1 MFPGKLV
8 EICKGAAIPSP
19 TDRIEAMKGVSHKRS
34 ESGEYEMYTQELK
47 DLEHK
52 GKKGNVDACIR
63 YADLILDYLDEET
76 NKKIERYISLY
87 KVSRKQAIKNAFSNA
102 RTYPELEKL
111 SFVQGRSSPKFMDY
125 AKQVLLQWIEKC
137 PSIYGP
143 VITRNMCIVH
153 GKPFIIAKE
162 INNYYLACCDEQGCI
177 EAHPITCRNC
187 KERMKLE
194 VKDKTLHCD
203 SCKFSI
209 KYEPE
214 MSVMEWKY
222 QTKNYEN
229 DVEFIEDRIS
239 NLTEINT
246 GRVHFTI
253 RNRHISKKKVL
264 TPTERLF
271 NQYVRNEYEIMLRKI
286 ERDNEKLRK
295 QFSKPLR
302 R

>member
-34 ESGEYEMYTQELK
+34 ESDEYEMYTQELK

-52 GKKGNVDACIR
+52 GKKGNVDASIR

-76 NKKIERYISLY
+76 NKKIEQYISLY
-87 KVSRKQAIKNAFSNA
+87 KVSRKQAIKDAFSNA

-111 SFVQGRSSPKFMDY
+111 SFVPGTSPTQFKDY
-125 AKQVLLQWIEKC
+125 AKDVLLQWTEKC

-143 VITRNMCIVH
+143 VNAWNICLVH
-153 GKPFIIAKE
+153 RKSFIIAKQG
-162 INNYYLACCDEQGCI
+162 NNYYLTCCDKQGCT
-177 EAHPITCRNC
+177 EAHQITCRNC
-187 KERMKLE
+187 KDRMKLE
-194 VKDKTLHCD
+194 VKSKTLHCD

-214 MSVMEWKY
+214 MNVMEWKY

-229 DVEFIEDRIS
+229 DDEFIEDHIS
-239 NLTEINT
+239 NLIEIA
-246 GRVHFTI
+246 GFVHFTF
-253 RNRHISKKKVL
+253 RKRHISKKKVL

-271 NQYVRNEYEIMLRKI
+271 NQYVRNEYEIMLLKL
-286 ERDNEKLRK
+286 EREDRQLNREWAKL
-295 QFSKPLR
+295 LR